1 MKRRLISIAACLVM
15 ACALSLFAPV
25 VGAHAQVAND
35 ANTISGV
42 VVNASH
48 QNAVLANQKVV
59 LQRSVGNTA
68 QDIASTV
75 TGSDGRFS
83 FANVVGGSSDTF
95 AVYTQFQGG
104 MFPSPAV
111 NLGTS
116 NATSLQLKVYDTTN
130 DDANLRVTVATMLV
144 RQPRPVNGLIG
155 VGEIIS
161 IENTGTMAFVGT
173 PTGDATKPM
182 RLLRFATPPD
192 ASGLSLGL
200 GFSGAQIVTTD
211 KGFGATATVPPGTTD
226 FAFAIDIPYT
236 GTAADF
242 SYKAVYPTAR
252 VVTLVPP
259 DMFVNGKDFAAQGL
273 IDSLGTRYQLFT
285 AANAKA
291 GEQVSLQLTGL
302 PAAGEKNTL
311 DARAVMILAAILG
324 LLALLILALY
334 LRRGNLA
341 VTLGLIPAPTSTS
354 TPPPTMH
361 EASLRPDGDERER
374 ERLLREVLALER
386 AHTTGKLTDV
396 EFRQQDRAL
405 RLQLRELLANER
417 VVAPTATSA
426 DGPQIVP
433 ESAQPDVA
441 EAPEAPEAAEASDLP
456 VAQEATT
463 EPSSGGRP

>member
-1 MKRRLISIAACLVM
+1 MKRRLISIAALLVM
-15 ACALSLFAPV
+15 TCALALFAPAV
-25 VGAHAQVAND
+25 AAHSATASD
-35 ANTISGV
+35 ATTVSGV

-48 QNAVLANQKVV
+48 QNATVANQKVV

-68 QDIASTV
+68 HDIASTV
-75 TGSDGRFS
+75 TGPDGRFS
-83 FANVVGGSSDTF
+83 FTNIVGGSSDTF
-95 AVYTQFQGG
+95 AVYTEFQGG
-104 MFPSPAV
+104 MFPGPAV

-116 NATSLQLKVYDTTN
+116 DATSLQLKVYDTTN

-161 IENTGTMAFVGT
+161 IENTGTTAFVGT
-173 PTGDATKPM
+173 PTGDANKPM
-182 RLLRFATPPD
+182 RLLRFATPPN

-242 SYKAVYPTAR
+242 SYKAIYPTAR

-259 DMFVNGKDFAAQGL
+259 DMFVNGNDFAAQGL

-285 AANAKA
+285 ADNAMA
-291 GEQVSLQLTGL
+291 GQQVSLQLTGL
-302 PAAGEKNTL
+302 PEAGEKTTL

-341 VTLGLIPAPTSTS
+341 VALSLIPAPTSTS
-354 TPPPTMH
+354 TPSPTMRG
-361 EASLRPDGDERER
+361 AAPNPDSEER
-374 ERLLREVLALER
+374 ERLLRDVLALER
-386 AHTTGKLTDV
+386 AHTAGKLTEAD
-396 EFRQQDRAL
+396 FRQRDRTL

-417 VVAPTATSA
+417 TPAPAATSA
-426 DGPQIVP
+426 AGPQIVSEAARPDVP
-433 ESAQPDVA
+433 ESPVVA
-441 EAPEAPEAAEASDLP
+441 EAPDVV
-456 VAQEATT
+456 VAQEAAT
-463 EPSSGGRP
+463 EQSSGGRP